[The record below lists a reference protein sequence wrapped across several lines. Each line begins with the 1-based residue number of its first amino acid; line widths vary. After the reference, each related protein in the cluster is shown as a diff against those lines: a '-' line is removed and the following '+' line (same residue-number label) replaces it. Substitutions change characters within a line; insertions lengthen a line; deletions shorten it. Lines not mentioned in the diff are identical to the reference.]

1 VTAPGRSRKAITGA
15 SIGPSHERWLVSYAD
30 FMTLLFAFFVVL
42 FASQRHNNQG
52 LHKVAGSIRDGFTTM
67 SAYAPPASATPVSL
81 SPGQVK
87 SAKTAPSADLDLP
100 LLRKQLQ
107 DVLGDSIAKH
117 EIVVDQTPEGL
128 VISLRELGFFD
139 SAQANLLPGA
149 ADKIKRTAQIL
160 AQHHLNIRVEGH
172 SDDQPIRSALFHSNW
187 ELSSARAMTVLQL
200 LIHEGGFDPSKVSMS
215 AYGPY
220 RSLASNAT
228 PEGRRQNRRVD
239 LVVVAPTPSHVLQ
252 GSQ

>member
-1 VTAPGRSRKAITGA
+1 MRRGA
-15 SIGPSHERWLVSYAD
+15 RAGAGPGPSHDRWLVSYAD

-42 FASQRHNNQG
+42 FASSRHNNQG
-52 LHKVAGSIRDGFTTM
+52 LHKVAGSIRDGFTQM
-67 SAYAPPASATPVSL
+67 SAYAPATSTSTSLQAPAQL
-81 SPGQVK
+81 K
-87 SAKTAPSADLDLP
+87 SAKPSGSADLDLP
-100 LLRKQLQ
+100 QLRKQLQ

-139 SAQANLLPGA
+139 SAQAQLLPGA
-149 ADKIKRTAQIL
+149 AEKIKRTAQIL
-160 AQHHLNIRVEGH
+160 AQHGLNVRVEGH
-172 SDDQPIRSALFHSNW
+172 SDDQPIRSAAFHSNW

-200 LIHEGGFDPSKVSMS
+200 LIQEGGFDPSKVSLS

-220 RSLASNAT
+220 KSLVSNAT

-239 LVVVAPTPSHVLQ
+239 LVVIAPRIGP
-252 GSQ
+252 

>member
-1 VTAPGRSRKAITGA
+1 
-15 SIGPSHERWLVSYAD
+15 
-30 FMTLLFAFFVVL
+30 MTLLFAFFVVL
-42 FASQRHNNQG
+42 FASSRHNNQG

-67 SAYAPPASATPVSL
+67 SAYAPATGTTSMSPSAAQAKSPKSPA
-81 SPGQVK
+81 
-87 SAKTAPSADLDLP
+87 SADLDLP
-100 LLRKQLQ
+100 QLRKQLQ

-139 SAQANLLPGA
+139 SAQAQLLPGA
-149 ADKIKRTAQIL
+149 ADKIKRVAQIL

-172 SDDQPIRSALFHSNW
+172 SDDQPIRSAAFHSNW

-200 LIHEGGFDPSKVSMS
+200 LINEGGFDPSKVSMS

-220 RSLASNAT
+220 KSLASNTT

-239 LVVVAPTPSHVLQ
+239 LVVVAPTTSNALPS
-252 GSQ
+252 SQ